1 MAKRKKRICRISERN
16 IFSIV
21 LITGFQCCLR
31 GRAYQMSTSAVMKGA
46 QAKSV
51 FKSLDSM
58 WIVCMSSGI
67 LLYEIALIICL
78 ADSFLDESSLEIII
92 PWEKVSRFNDLP
104 RSASLFRCNV
114 EGPLRRCRSQDK
126 RYTHVYLVFFTR
138 LTHSRA
144 VSKSDDWLLL
154 RGEGKCQIG
163 PWASGADL
171 LLGWDCNAH
180 YTHLVWLEWSLN
192 VLFRQE

>member
-1 MAKRKKRICRISERN
+1 MRN
-16 IFSIV
+16 IFSVV
-21 LITGFQCCLR
+21 LITGFQCCLQ
-31 GRAYQMSTSAVMKGA
+31 GWVYQMSTSAVVKRA

-104 RSASLFRCNV
+104 RSASHFRCNIEMQKPGQNV
-114 EGPLRRCRSQDK
+114 HAYFVG
-126 RYTHVYLVFFTR
+126 FFFRR
-138 LTHSRA
+138 LTHLHA
-144 VSKSDDWLLL
+144 LSKSGDWLLP
-154 RGEGKCQIG
+154 RGEGKWQRR
-163 PWASGADL
+163 PWAPGADL

-180 YTHLVWLEWSLN
+180 CIHLVWPEMISWELKK
-192 VLFRQE
+192 RTKKRT

>member
-1 MAKRKKRICRISERN
+1 MDSCVNLWGGLKEKRICRVSARN
-16 IFSIV
+16 IFSVV
-21 LITGFQCCLR
+21 LITGFQCCLQ
-31 GRAYQMSTSAVMKGA
+31 GRVYQMSTSAVVKGA

-104 RSASLFRCNV
+104 RSASHFRCNIEMQKPGQNV
-114 EGPLRRCRSQDK
+114 HTYFVGFFFQKTDTSTCSIKIRWLIIAKRRREVAEKTMGSRS
-126 RYTHVYLVFFTR
+126 
-138 LTHSRA
+138 
-144 VSKSDDWLLL
+144 
-154 RGEGKCQIG
+154 
-163 PWASGADL
+163 
-171 LLGWDCNAH
+171 
-180 YTHLVWLEWSLN
+180 WSIVGMGL
-192 VLFRQE
+192 